1 MLIALSCLCYSSLNV
16 SSTVRDLKLKGMP
29 KYKQVRPRAR
39 NYRGKGREVS
49 PALFRKL
56 EKSSPILGKNAL
68 IVVIRGLSFSFKL
81 QFLRVRG
88 RKNWKFFPAG
98 LFFLVLWMIVFQS
111 ALMIPRK
118 LPCSKKFLAAS
129 LDLDTQIFLP
139 YVVNLPRIL

>member
-1 MLIALSCLCYSSLNV
+1 MLAQLLEIWNWKGCLSINKC
-16 SSTVRDLKLKGMP
+16 DLGR
-29 KYKQVRPRAR
+29 VTRG
-39 NYRGKGREVS
+39 GKGREVS

-118 LPCSKKFLAAS
+118 PPAPKNSWLRAWTLTHRYFCLMLLTCPGFYE
-129 LDLDTQIFLP
+129 DLF
-139 YVVNLPRIL
+139 

>member
-1 MLIALSCLCYSSLNV
+1 MLAQLLEIWNWKGCLSINKC
-16 SSTVRDLKLKGMP
+16 DLGR
-29 KYKQVRPRAR
+29 VTRG
-39 NYRGKGREVS
+39 GKGREVS

-129 LDLDTQIFLP
+129 LDLDTQIFLS
-139 YVVNLPRIL
+139 YVVNLPRILWRFVLEISALLN